1 MRNEV
6 ENNSDNDDDDDY
18 HDGYKN
24 DDNVHECENNM
35 TRIHIH
41 NRIKNLKSNHN
52 MTINFM

>member
-1 MRNEV
+1 MTSMRSGV

-18 HDGYKN
+18 HDGYEY

-41 NRIKNLKSNHN
+41 NRIKNLKIKS
-52 MTINFM
+52 